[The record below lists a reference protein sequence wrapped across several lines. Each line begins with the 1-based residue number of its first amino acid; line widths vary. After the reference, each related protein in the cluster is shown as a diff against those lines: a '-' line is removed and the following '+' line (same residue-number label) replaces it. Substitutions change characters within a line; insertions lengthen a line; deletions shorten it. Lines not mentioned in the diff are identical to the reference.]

1 MNEIIKNYEQS
12 QIQQILKSS
21 KVSDFAPGDTVKV
34 NVKIKE
40 GNKERVQAF
49 QGVCIGKKNNGLNSS
64 FTVRKISS
72 GEGVERVFP
81 LYSNVIDSIERVKVG
96 DVRRAKLY
104 YLRGLSGKKARIAER
119 TDGRSYDDNQFVS
132 TIEDAEEI
140 SEVSTEENKSDT
152 PVTDE
157 TPKEEVK
164 DTKTEETSSQEAPK
178 SEDNSKEEI
187 KETKSEESLSQVE
200 PKVEDEP
207 KEEKPVEK
215 KIEEAETKS

>member
-81 LYSNVIDSIERVKVG
+81 LYSNVIDSIERIKVG

-119 TDGRSYDDNQFVS
+119 TDGRAYDDKQYVS
-132 TIEDAEEI
+132 SIEDVKEVTKEQIEEKK
-140 SEVSTEENKSDT
+140 SEAPVTEEA
-152 PVTDE
+152 PV
-157 TPKEEVK
+157 
-164 DTKTEETSSQEAPK
+164 EAA
-178 SEDNSKEEI
+178 
-187 KETKSEESLSQVE
+187 KETITEAASPQ
-200 PKVEDEP
+200 EDSKLKEEP
-207 KEEKPVEK
+207 KEEIPAEK
-215 KIEEAETKS
+215 KAEEAETKS

>member
-49 QGVCIGKKNNGLNSS
+49 QGVCIGKKNNGLNTS

-81 LYSNVIDSIERVKVG
+81 LYSNVIDSIERIKVG

-119 TDGRSYDDNQFVS
+119 TDGRAYDDKQYVS
-132 TIEDAEEI
+132 SIEDVKEVIEEQI
-140 SEVSTEENKSDT
+140 EEKKPET
-152 PVTDE
+152 PVT
-157 TPKEEVK
+157 KEAPVEAAK
-164 DTKTEETSSQEAPK
+164 ETKTEEASPQE
-178 SEDNSKEEI
+178 DSKL
-187 KETKSEESLSQVE
+187 KE
-200 PKVEDEP
+200 EP
-207 KEEKPVEK
+207 KEEIPAEK
-215 KIEEAETKS
+215 KAEEAETKS

>member
-81 LYSNVIDSIERVKVG
+81 LYSNVIDSIERIKVG

-119 TDGRSYDDNQFVS
+119 TDGRAYDDKQYVS
-132 TIEDAEEI
+132 SIDDVK
-140 SEVSTEENKSDT
+140 EVTEEQIEEKKAET
-152 PVTDE
+152 PVTEEAPLE
-157 TPKEEVK
+157 TAKETKTEVASAQEVSKPNEAPKEEIP
-164 DTKTEETSSQEAPK
+164 A
-178 SEDNSKEEI
+178 
-187 KETKSEESLSQVE
+187 
-200 PKVEDEP
+200 
-207 KEEKPVEK
+207 EK
-215 KIEEAETKS
+215 KAEEAETKS

>member
-81 LYSNVIDSIERVKVG
+81 LYSNVIDSIERIKVG

-119 TDGRSYDDNQFVS
+119 TDGRAYDDKQYVS
-132 TIEDAEEI
+132 SIEDVKEVTQEQIEEKK
-140 SEVSTEENKSDT
+140 SET
-152 PVTDE
+152 PVTE
-157 TPKEEVK
+157 EAPVEAAKE
-164 DTKTEETSSQEAPK
+164 TKTEAASPQEDSKPK
-178 SEDNSKEEI
+178 E
-187 KETKSEESLSQVE
+187 
-200 PKVEDEP
+200 EP
-207 KEEKPVEK
+207 KEEIPAEK
-215 KIEEAETKS
+215 KAEEAETKS

>member
-81 LYSNVIDSIERVKVG
+81 LYSNVIDSIERIKVG

-119 TDGRSYDDNQFVS
+119 TDGRAYDDKQYVS
-132 TIEDAEEI
+132 SIEDVK
-140 SEVSTEENKSDT
+140 EVTEEQIEEKKSEA
-152 PVTDE
+152 PVIE
-157 TPKEEVK
+157 EAPVEAAKE
-164 DTKTEETSSQEAPK
+164 TKTEEASPQE
-178 SEDNSKEEI
+178 DSKA
-187 KETKSEESLSQVE
+187 KE
-200 PKVEDEP
+200 EP
-207 KEEKPVEK
+207 KEEIPAEK
-215 KIEEAETKS
+215 KAEEAETKS

>member
-81 LYSNVIDSIERVKVG
+81 LYSNVIDSIERIKVG

-119 TDGRSYDDNQFVS
+119 TDGRAYDDKQYVS
-132 TIEDAEEI
+132 SIEDVK
-140 SEVSTEENKSDT
+140 EVTEEQIEEKKSEA
-152 PVTDE
+152 PVTE
-157 TPKEEVK
+157 KAPVEAAKE
-164 DTKTEETSSQEAPK
+164 TKTEAASPQEDSKPK
-178 SEDNSKEEI
+178 E
-187 KETKSEESLSQVE
+187 
-200 PKVEDEP
+200 EP
-207 KEEKPVEK
+207 KEEIPAEK
-215 KIEEAETKS
+215 KAEEAETKS

>member
-81 LYSNVIDSIERVKVG
+81 LYSNVIDSIERIKVG

-119 TDGRSYDDNQFVS
+119 TDGRAYDDKQYVS
-132 TIEDAEEI
+132 SIEDVK
-140 SEVSTEENKSDT
+140 EVTEEQIEEKKSDT
-152 PVTDE
+152 PVTE
-157 TPKEEVK
+157 EAPVEAVKE
-164 DTKTEETSSQEAPK
+164 TKTEEASPQ
-178 SEDNSKEEI
+178 
-187 KETKSEESLSQVE
+187 EESKAKE
-200 PKVEDEP
+200 EP
-207 KEEKPVEK
+207 KEEIAAEK
-215 KIEEAETKS
+215 KAEEAETKS

>member
-49 QGVCIGKKNNGLNSS
+49 QGVCIAKKNNGLNTS

-81 LYSNVIDSIERVKVG
+81 LYSNVIDSIERIKVG

-119 TDGRSYDDNQFVS
+119 TDGRAYDDKQYVS
-132 TIEDAEEI
+132 SIEDVKEVIEEQI
-140 SEVSTEENKSDT
+140 EEKKPET
-152 PVTDE
+152 PVT
-157 TPKEEVK
+157 KEAPVEAAK
-164 DTKTEETSSQEAPK
+164 ETKTEEASPQE
-178 SEDNSKEEI
+178 DSKA
-187 KETKSEESLSQVE
+187 KE
-200 PKVEDEP
+200 EP
-207 KEEKPVEK
+207 KEEIPAEK
-215 KIEEAETKS
+215 KAEEAETKS

>member
-81 LYSNVIDSIERVKVG
+81 LYSNVIDSIERIKVG

-119 TDGRSYDDNQFVS
+119 TDGRAYDDKQYVS
-132 TIEDAEEI
+132 SIEDVK
-140 SEVSTEENKSDT
+140 EVTEEQIEEKKSET
-152 PVTDE
+152 PVSE
-157 TPKEEVK
+157 EAPVEAAKE
-164 DTKTEETSSQEAPK
+164 TKTEAASPQE
-178 SEDNSKEEI
+178 DSKL
-187 KETKSEESLSQVE
+187 KE
-200 PKVEDEP
+200 EP
-207 KEEKPVEK
+207 KEEIPAEK
-215 KIEEAETKS
+215 KAEEAETKS

>member
-81 LYSNVIDSIERVKVG
+81 LYSNVIDSIERIKVG

-119 TDGRSYDDNQFVS
+119 TDGRAYDDKQYVS
-132 TIEDAEEI
+132 SIQDVKEVIEEQIEEKKL
-140 SEVSTEENKSDT
+140 VT
-152 PVTDE
+152 PVTE
-157 TPKEEVK
+157 EAPVEAAKE
-164 DTKTEETSSQEAPK
+164 TKTEEASPQE
-178 SEDNSKEEI
+178 DSKA
-187 KETKSEESLSQVE
+187 KE
-200 PKVEDEP
+200 EP
-207 KEEKPVEK
+207 KEEIPAEK
-215 KIEEAETKS
+215 KAEEAETKS

>member
-12 QIQQILKSS
+12 QIQQILKNS
-21 KVSDFAPGDTVKV
+21 KVTDFAPGDTVKV

-81 LYSNVIDSIERVKVG
+81 LYSNVIDSIERIKVG

-104 YLRGLSGKKARIAER
+104 YLRELSGKKARIAER
-119 TDGRSYDDNQFVS
+119 TDGRSYDDDQYIS
-132 TIEDAEEI
+132 TIKDVEVAPEEQPAEE
-140 SEVSTEENKSDT
+140 T
-152 PVTDE
+152 PAVE
-157 TPKEEVK
+157 
-164 DTKTEETSSQEAPK
+164 EAPVAV
-178 SEDNSKEEI
+178 EE
-187 KETKSEESLSQVE
+187 KVEAAPQEEAPAAPEEAPAASEEAPAEE
-200 PKVEDEP
+200 P
-207 KEEKPVEK
+207 
-215 KIEEAETKS
+215 EAKN

>member
-81 LYSNVIDSIERVKVG
+81 LYSNVIDSIERIKVG

-119 TDGRSYDDNQFVS
+119 TDGRAYDDKQYVS
-132 TIEDAEEI
+132 SIEDVK
-140 SEVSTEENKSDT
+140 EVTEEQIEEKKSET
-152 PVTDE
+152 PVTEEDPVE
-157 TPKEEVK
+157 VAKE
-164 DTKTEETSSQEAPK
+164 TKTEEASPQ
-178 SEDNSKEEI
+178 
-187 KETKSEESLSQVE
+187 EESKAKE
-200 PKVEDEP
+200 EP
-207 KEEKPVEK
+207 KEEIPAEK
-215 KIEEAETKS
+215 KAEEAETKS